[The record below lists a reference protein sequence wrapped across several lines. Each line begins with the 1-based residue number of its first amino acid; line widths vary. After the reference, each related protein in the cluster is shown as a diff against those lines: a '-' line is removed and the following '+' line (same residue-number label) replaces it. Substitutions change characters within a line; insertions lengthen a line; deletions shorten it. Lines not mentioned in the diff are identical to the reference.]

1 MDIPRY
7 DWSDFDH
14 IPRIP
19 APVMQPVSFD
29 SNMVTPDLPPR
40 FVELMT
46 QRPRWQQHWQCDPT
60 IEFPSGKNSPSEHI
74 AALMVFTGEMGF
86 TDAEGAT
93 IISCFYQRERMKPLH
108 SAKLELTLRFMAR
121 GRERMTGNPGPVMTE
136 GQAVPPGT
144 SVTHNEQ
151 DTANEV
157 VTPPPVV
164 DIPQNEQ
171 DTPSTPFDVLCDV
184 FFGWLRMVDAH
195 LLHVMLACVV
205 ANRFDGDPL
214 WLLIVAAP
222 ASLKTEII
230 RALGKLDETHLLST
244 LTANTFLSGKQTKK
258 GVDFSLLP
266 KLQNK
271 VLLLKDFTTILTM
284 HRDARSEILA
294 QLREIYDGQ
303 YSKAFGTGE
312 EKCWEGQLGFLA
324 GVTEM
329 IYQQTAVHSVLG
341 ERFLYYKP
349 VPDDRFQVGLQAC
362 ANTGAERRM
371 REELSNAV
379 KAFMQ
384 TVTMCDVTLPPS
396 ERDKIVYLA
405 DVVGWGRVG
414 VPRDGYNKSILCV
427 PSPETPARLSKQ
439 FTLFAK
445 SLALVRQRTEI
456 GDPELTVLRKVA
468 IDSMIDLRAKVF
480 RFLYPESH
488 ELTTACIARAI
499 SLPTATVLSMLEDC
513 MVLGIIHRD
522 RDADIDGESDRKTPY
537 RWQMSASFKALLFKS
552 EVFTDDVPF

>member
-1 MDIPRY
+1 MDVPLY

-19 APVMQPVSFD
+19 APVMPSVSFD
-29 SNMVTPDLPPR
+29 PNRVTPDLPPR

-46 QRPRWQQHWQCDPT
+46 QRPRWQHHWHCDPN

-74 AALMVFTGEMGF
+74 AALMVFAGEMDF

-93 IISCFYQRERMKPLH
+93 IISCFYNREGMKPLH
-108 SAKLELTLRFMAR
+108 SAKLELTLRFMRR
-121 GRERMTGNPGPVMTE
+121 GRERVADSPTSTE
-136 GQAVPPGT
+136 VPL
-144 SVTHNEQ
+144 
-151 DTANEV
+151 A
-157 VTPPPVV
+157 PPVV

-537 RWQMSASFKALLFKS
+537 RWQMSTSFKALLFKS